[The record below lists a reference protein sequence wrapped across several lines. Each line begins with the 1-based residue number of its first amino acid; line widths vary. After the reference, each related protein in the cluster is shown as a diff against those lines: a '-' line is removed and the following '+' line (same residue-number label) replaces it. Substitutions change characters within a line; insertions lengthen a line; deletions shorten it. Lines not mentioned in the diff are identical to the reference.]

1 MPLFNIKKEKH
12 SLTAYLPIL
21 LLALILIVFILFSD
35 SFRDSNLKQEKD
47 ILQKALDRNIT
58 QCYALEGSYPSSLTY
73 LEENYGL
80 IYNKEHFFIDYQYI
94 GGNLRPDVTILER
107 D

>member
-1 MPLFNIKKEKH
+1 MSLFDVKKEKL
-12 SLTAYLPIL
+12 SFTTYFPVF
-21 LLALILIVFILFSD
+21 LLALVLFAFIFFSN

-73 LEENYGL
+73 LEKHYGL
-80 IYNKEHFFIDYQYI
+80 TYNKEHFFIDYQYI
-94 GGNLRPDVTILER
+94 GGNLRPDVTIIER

>member
-1 MPLFNIKKEKH
+1 MLF
-12 SLTAYLPIL
+12 A
-21 LLALILIVFILFSD
+21 FILFSD
-35 SFRDSNLKQEKD
+35 TFRDSNLNQERD

-58 QCYALEGSYPSSLTY
+58 QCYALEGSYPSSLHY

-94 GGNLRPDVTILER
+94 GGNLRPDVTIIER